1 MSFVSETKY
10 LVSCIL
16 YRAIPTCTNAL
27 QIQVQTQNRG
37 TLLKLNDVKKKD
49 WNVNRK
55 TVLNTPMY
63 TTVNDT
69 T

>member
-16 YRAIPTCTNAL
+16 YLAMPTCTNAL

-37 TLLKLNDVKKKD
+37 TLLKLNDVEKRVERQHKD
-49 WNVNRK
+49 SPQHTNVH
-55 TVLNTPMY
+55 Y
-63 TTVNDT
+63 CQ
-69 T
+69 